1 MLLEICQTT
10 TVNTKQKQ
18 VTHGMRLAD
27 DHCDNLTRSHASV
40 LFLRILYPSFIVACM
55 LLELCQTTTVNT
67 KQKQV
72 THGMQLADD
81 RCNNLTRSHALVL
94 V

>member
-1 MLLEICQTT
+1 
-10 TVNTKQKQ
+10 
-18 VTHGMRLAD
+18 
-27 DHCDNLTRSHASV
+27 
-40 LFLRILYPSFIVACM
+40 M

-81 RCNNLTRSHALVL
+81 RCDNLTRSHASVL
-94 V
+94 FMRILYPSLKVACMLLEICQTTTVNTKQKQVTHGMRLADN